1 VTDVDGIL
9 VNNQVKKELNKREVS
24 ELIENGTIYGG
35 MIPKVESALSAIDMG
50 LKSVM
55 IVNGKKG
62 FFENGQWLGT
72 QICRKEGI
80 LQ

>member
-1 VTDVDGIL
+1 
-9 VNNQVKKELNKREVS
+9 
-24 ELIENGTIYGG
+24 